1 MTAAEACPLNWS
13 CEPRAHNCHTE
24 KQSLGKGLWEL
35 EMEEALLLSEGGAG
49 LYILV
54 CTGASGTHI
63 GCLAPPILM

>member
-35 EMEEALLLSEGGAG
+35 EMEEALLLSVM
-49 LYILV
+49 LV
-54 CTGASGTHI
+54 TQEALLEASHAI
-63 GCLAPPILM
+63 SAHVI